1 MTIEGELAV
10 RLDCA
15 ARRVR
20 RVTVRSTRPFVAA
33 RVLQGRAPD
42 DAVATVSRLFSICGR
57 AQEAAAAGA
66 LAVARGLTQPAA
78 AWAARARAVRL
89 ETIQEYLRRILVD
102 WPEAMGRAPATAP
115 VAAALRSLALAARE
129 TADRGLARELSGIA
143 ARAVYGVAPDA
154 WLAQDAGVAVDAWAD
169 RGQTLPATLLAEL
182 LRGSPLLGRS
192 DVRLMPAAR
201 LEALESAVLPA
212 LRAEPRFGA
221 APAWDGVPV
230 ETGALARRRDHPFVA
245 SLVARFGHAVPARMT
260 ARLVELAVL
269 LGQLAAGDPADAD
282 IDAFALADGEGL
294 AAVQTARGLLL
305 HRARVRD
312 GRVAD
317 YQIVAPTEWN
327 FHPGGPLVRGLAG
340 MAADDED
347 TLARRARLAVQALDP
362 CVACTIEVTHA

>member
-10 RLDCA
+10 RLDCCG
-15 ARRVR
+15 RRVR

-33 RVLQGRAPD
+33 HVLQGRAPD
-42 DAVATVSRLFSICGR
+42 DAVAIVPRLFSVCGR

-66 LAVARGLTQPAA
+66 LAVARGSTQPAEA
-78 AWAARARAVRL
+78 KAARAREVRL
-89 ETIQEYLRRILVD
+89 ETIQEYLRRILID

-115 VAAALRSLALAARE
+115 VAAALRSVARASREAADC
-129 TADRGLARELSGIA
+129 ALARELADIA
-143 ARAVYGVAPDA
+143 AHHVYGAAPDE
-154 WLAQDAGVAVDAWAD
+154 WLAQDTVDAWAEHG
-169 RGQTLPATLLAEL
+169 RTLPAKLLAAL
-182 LRGSPLLGRS
+182 LREAPTLGRS
-192 DVRLMPAAR
+192 DVSLMPAAGR
-201 LEALESAVLPA
+201 EALTAAVVPA
-212 LRAEPRFGA
+212 LRADAAFGA
-221 APAWDGVPV
+221 APVWDGAPV
-230 ETGALARRRDHPFVA
+230 ETGALARKRDHPLVA

-269 LGQLAAGDPADAD
+269 LGDLAAPDYAAAE
-282 IDAFALADGEGL
+282 IETFALADGEGL

-327 FHPGGPLVRGLAG
+327 FHPDGPLARGLPG